1 MGNQECDSIF
11 DQIYNL
17 TYTNTLRFVTARCGD
32 PGDISDILQ
41 EVYAEL
47 YRVLLT
53 RGTSYILQ
61 PEAFVTQLARSKVYR
76 HYTLREK
83 IKNIFPASSIR
94 HPDSEEGMEGSFE
107 TAEEGALEELVAD
120 RILLQKIAEFIKTK
134 PGDVQKIFYLYYVL
148 EQSSSQIA
156 KDLHLHESTVKSKI
170 YRTVREVRALYGK
183 VGTDK

>member
-11 DQIYNL
+11 DRIYNL
-17 TYTNTLRFVTARCGD
+17 TYKNTLRFVTARCGD
-32 PGDISDILQ
+32 PNDISDILQ

-61 PEAFVTQLARSKVYR
+61 PEAFVMQLARSKVYR
-76 HYTLREK
+76 HYTIREK

-94 HPDSEEGMEGSFE
+94 HSDSEDAMDTSYE
-107 TAEEGALEELVAD
+107 TAEEGVLEELVSD
-120 RILLQKIAEFIKTK
+120 RILLRDIAEFIKTK

-156 KDLHLHESTVKSKI
+156 HDLHLHESTVKSKI
-170 YRTVREVRALYGK
+170 HRTVREVRALYGK